1 MIDNEFLYAFSKQV
15 LNVDKSIRWI
25 AIVNELGVILK
36 SAYREGLLDPLMTQD
51 ENEEYA
57 KNTVIRHKTR
67 TRFEPKM
74 GKVVYVFGRYEKLN
88 RATIPI
94 NENYYLLITLDAHEK
109 NYDEVIMGKIIPIM
123 QQEKA
128 NFVIDE
134 DADSQKI

>member
-36 SAYREGLLDPLMTQD
+36 SAYRGGLLDPLMNQD

-94 NENYYLLITLDAHEK
+94 NENYYLLITLDVHEK
-109 NYDEVIMGKIIPIM
+109 KYDEVIMGKVIPIM
-123 QQEKA
+123 QKERA

>member
-1 MIDNEFLYAFSKQV
+1 MIDNEFLYAFSKQI
-15 LNVDKSIRWI
+15 LYVDNSIRWV
-25 AIVNELGVILK
+25 AIVNELGTILK
-36 SAYREGLLDPLMTQD
+36 SEYRQGLLDPLMTQD

-57 KNTVIRHKTR
+57 KNTVMRHKTR

-94 NENYYLLITLDAHEK
+94 NDNYYLLITLDVREK
-109 NYDEVIMGKIIPIM
+109 NYDEVIMEKVIPIM
-123 QQEKA
+123 QKEKA
-128 NFVIDE
+128 NFVIDK

>member
-1 MIDNEFLYAFSKQV
+1 MDT
-15 LNVDKSIRWI
+15 
-25 AIVNELGVILK
+25 IVNELGVILK

-51 ENEEYA
+51 ENEGLP

-74 GKVVYVFGRYEKLN
+74 GKVVYVFGRYGSLIE
-88 RATIPI
+88 
-94 NENYYLLITLDAHEK
+94 LLSDQRKILFAYHTGCPQK
-109 NYDEVIMGKIIPIM
+109 NYDEVIMGKVIPIM